1 MNLLTTEWK
10 AGKEIGIL
18 ILRLA
23 AGYFILYGHGFNK
36 LEVIF
41 TGQEIKFL
49 DPIGL
54 GTNLSFYLVAF
65 AEGICAL
72 LIILGL
78 YTRLAALVL
87 AFNFIVILIVHSA
100 DNFIDIE
107 HIYLYLLNLH
117 SEAPLAYIFHN

>member
-1 MNLLTTEWK
+1 
-10 AGKEIGIL
+10 
-18 ILRLA
+18 
-23 AGYFILYGHGFNK
+23 
-36 LEVIF
+36 
-41 TGQEIKFL
+41 
-49 DPIGL
+49 
-54 GTNLSFYLVAF
+54 LSFYLVAF

-107 HIYLYLLNLH
+107 HIYLYLFSYLTL
-117 SEAPLAYIFHN
+117 IFTGSGKLGLDNYLFNRK